1 MSIKFNNLN
10 NNYGNYNFAIG
21 RNLPQEEVK
30 KTEKNEEVVQQDS
43 SFIGLEDDR
52 DLLTQ
57 GNYVFVSQ
65 LTGKGCAG
73 KEIADETNGILAS
86 LGYDYKVTEQ
96 QVKSVVNG
104 VQSKVLPG
112 LKAVE
117 DGVVAA
123 HIQDPNGPFAE
134 LFI

>member
-10 NNYGNYNFAIG
+10 NNYNLVINRNF
-21 RNLPQEEVK
+21 RQEDVKQAEVK
-30 KTEKNEEVVQQDS
+30 KEDVVTS
-43 SFIGLEDDR
+43 ENRFIGLEDER

-57 GNYVFVSQ
+57 NANYVLVSQ
-65 LTGKGCAG
+65 FGSANKS
-73 KEIADETNGILAS
+73 IADETNAILAS
-86 LGYDYKVTEQ
+86 LGYNYKVSEQ
-96 QVKSVVNG
+96 QVKSVANG
-104 VQSKVLPG
+104 VQNVVLPG

-123 HIQDPNGPFAE
+123 HIQDPNGPFAD